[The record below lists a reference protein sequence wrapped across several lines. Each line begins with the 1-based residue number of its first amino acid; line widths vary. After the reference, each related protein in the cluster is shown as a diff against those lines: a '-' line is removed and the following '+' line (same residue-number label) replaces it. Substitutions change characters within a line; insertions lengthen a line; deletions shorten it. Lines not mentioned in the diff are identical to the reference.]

1 MNCLHE
7 RSVIQ
12 LLTAGHRRAEKFPR
26 ISHKQ
31 VASVITT
38 TQRYLG
44 NKALQVKNSESPI
57 FDFVLITLMYSRSTW
72 RFLVRAFVLDLS
84 KSTVTDTNSSING
97 KVARNFR
104 QTSSTDSRC

>member
-12 LLTAGHRRAEKFPR
+12 LLTAGHRRAEKFPH

-57 FDFVLITLMYSRSTW
+57 FDFVLITLMYSRST
-72 RFLVRAFVLDLS
+72 
-84 KSTVTDTNSSING
+84 
-97 KVARNFR
+97 
-104 QTSSTDSRC
+104 